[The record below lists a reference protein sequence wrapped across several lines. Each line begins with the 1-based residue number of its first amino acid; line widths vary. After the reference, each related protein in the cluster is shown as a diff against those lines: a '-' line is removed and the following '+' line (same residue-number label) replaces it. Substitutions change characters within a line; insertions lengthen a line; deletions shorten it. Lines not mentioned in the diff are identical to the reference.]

1 MTGGETGSN
10 FDATATTLR
19 FGDKRPPEES
29 RSPATPAHA
38 LYDTAIMEDREYSS
52 TRSNSR

>member
-38 LYDTAIMEDREYSS
+38 LYDTAIMACTSGIN
-52 TRSNSR
+52 T